1 MYGLQFEAMENL
13 ISHSGIVE
21 KVDGHTVFVRIAQQ
35 AACSGC
41 HARQACMA
49 SDKREKI
56 IETVD
61 ESRQYAI
68 HDAVVISARS
78 AVGLWAVFIA
88 FVLPLLLAVAVV
100 VFSLHVSGNEAV
112 GALAGL
118 FALIPYYAVV
128 YLFRDRLKKKI
139 VFTLSKAPLSPLPE
153 T

>member
-1 MYGLQFEAMENL
+1 MWSLQFKAMENL

-21 KVDGHTVFVRIAQQ
+21 KVDGDKVFVRIEQQ
-35 AACSGC
+35 AACSAC

-56 IETVD
+56 IEVVD
-61 ESRQYAI
+61 ESVPYSI
-68 HDAVVISARS
+68 HDEVVVSTRS
-78 AVGLWAVFIA
+78 AVGLWAVAVA
-88 FVLPLLLAVAVV
+88 FVLPLLVAVAVV
-100 VFSLHVSGNEAV
+100 VVSLHVSGNEAV

-139 VFTLSKAPLSPLPE
+139 VFTLTKAPLSSLPE